1 MAETKPA
8 RNKNPTQTIPGDI
21 RFEKYREPIGEQN
34 LSEAGK
40 ELRDRA
46 YHLFNFFEEKLREDH
61 NDMRK
66 ARQMRQLRQD
76 EKSQT
81 SPPGMTLNSCID
93 NVIADQTDNMP
104 EAKMV
109 PEREET
115 AKSAEEMSDV
125 VAYVLYQ
132 ANWADTY
139 QQLMED
145 SAVTGTG
152 VAQVFWDEDMEGG
165 EGMANVLAWHPED
178 FYPDPMYENI
188 QDGRGCFKAT
198 RTSVRWVEEHYPH
211 VRGFVRGDELRIE
224 DAADIMFQT
233 PSGDYPVVLLE
244 FWYKRYDANA
254 RKYRVHMAQVA
265 GGALLYSTEL
275 GIGGADKDDY
285 KEGVYAHGQYP
296 FVMYRYRKVFRRPF
310 GTGMVH
316 DYRETQNAIDRYQKY
331 IDDNARESSIQR
343 HFIRRGAGIG
353 ADQIAD
359 MSQRI
364 IEWEGAD
371 IREVLQTVQ
380 AAPLNNQVHQIMNYM
395 VDSMKQDCG
404 QNQFTRGEG
413 GMGVTAASA
422 IQALQEAGGKITRW
436 HTEQYKAAFRDM
448 IVQLMWILSE
458 YMEPGRKLHIVGG
471 WDSTGNMQDRF
482 IELIAPD
489 KEGDK
494 LAKPAYSVRVQVQKN
509 NPLQIQADNEFLAQA
524 AQICSQSGQPLPPES
539 VIGMMEGYRTK
550 SSVLKAVKQNSKLM
564 QEMQALRQ
572 QVEQLTLQTQQQAA
586 VVRGQAKQLA
596 STGGQTKQQQQPQRP
611 QPLNNGVSYD
621 KMLAISGKSGTPT

>member
-1 MAETKPA
+1 MAERKQA
-8 RNKNPTQTIPGDI
+8 RNKNPTQTLPGDM
-21 RFEKYREPIGEQN
+21 RFEKHAEPVGVQN
-34 LSEAGK
+34 LSDSGR

-46 YHLFNFFEEKLREDH
+46 YQLFEFFEQKLREDH
-61 NDMRK
+61 NEMRN
-66 ARQMRQLRQD
+66 ARQMRQLKQD
-76 EKSQT
+76 ERSKTAPS
-81 SPPGMTLNSCID
+81 SMTLNSCID
-93 NVIADQTDNMP
+93 NVIADQIDNMP

-109 PEREET
+109 PEKEET
-115 AKSAEEMSDV
+115 AQSAEEMSDV

-132 ANWADTY
+132 ANWSDTY
-139 QQLMED
+139 QQIMED
-145 SAVTGTG
+145 STVTGTG
-152 VAQVFWDEDMEGG
+152 VAQVFWDEDMEFG
-165 EGMANVLAWHPED
+165 EGMVSVLAWHPED

-198 RTSVRWVEEHYPH
+198 RTTVRWVEEHYPH
-211 VRGFVRGDELRIE
+211 VRGCVHGDELRSE
-224 DAADIMFQT
+224 DAADIMFES
-233 PSGDYPVVLLE
+233 PSGDHPVVMLE
-244 FWYKRYDANA
+244 FWYKRYDAQA
-254 RKYRVHMAQVA
+254 KRYRVHMAQVA

-275 GIGGADKDDY
+275 GIGGADKNDY

-316 DYRETQNAIDRYQKY
+316 DYRDTQNAIDRYQKY
-331 IDDNARESSIQR
+331 IDDNARQSSIQR
-343 HFIRRGAGIG
+343 HFIRRDSGIN

-359 MSQRI
+359 MSQQI

-380 AAPLNNQVHQIMNYM
+380 AAPLNGQVYQIMNYM

-413 GMGVTAASA
+413 GLGVTAATA

-448 IVQLMWILSE
+448 IVQMMWILSE
-458 YMEPGRKLHIVGG
+458 YMEPGRKLRIVGG
-471 WDSTGNMQDRF
+471 WDSTDNMKDRF

-524 AQICSQSGQPLPPES
+524 AQICAQSGQPLPPES

-550 SSVLKAVKQNSKLM
+550 SSVLKAVKENSQIM
-564 QEMQALRQ
+564 QQMQAM
-572 QVEQLTLQTQQQAA
+572 QQQIEDLTRKNEGLQA
-586 VVRGQAKQLA
+586 VAQSDAMALGTPSIANA
-596 STGGQTKQQQQPQRP
+596 
-611 QPLNNGVSYD
+611 NNAENGVSYD
-621 KMLAISGKSGTPT
+621 KMAAISGKSGTPT